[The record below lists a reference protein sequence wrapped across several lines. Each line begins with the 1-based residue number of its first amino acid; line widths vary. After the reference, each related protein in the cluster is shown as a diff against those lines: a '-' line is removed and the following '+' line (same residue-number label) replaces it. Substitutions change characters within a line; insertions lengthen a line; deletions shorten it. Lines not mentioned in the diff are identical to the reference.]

1 MLTKVKHEFAKS
13 DVLIMAAAVADWK
26 MAKVA
31 DHKLKK
37 QANQATLKLTLV
49 KTKDILREVAKHKNP
64 VQLVVGFAAE
74 TNDLLKNAEKKLHEK
89 GADLIVANDVSQN
102 VFGNDNDKVTILKQD
117 GTIDEWPE
125 MSKKV
130 IAKKLLI
137 YVNNFM
143 HK

>member
-1 MLTKVKHEFAKS
+1 M
-13 DVLIMAAAVADWK
+13 
-26 MAKVA
+26 
-31 DHKLKK
+31 
-37 QANQATLKLTLV
+37 
-49 KTKDILREVAKHKNP
+49 
-64 VQLVVGFAAE
+64 
-74 TNDLLKNAEKKLHEK
+74 
-89 GADLIVANDVSQN
+89 ANDVSQN